1 MNTKTKDSTATKV
14 LTAFIGKDLLHKEI
28 RQVAWELKTS
38 KSRYFQDNRKIV
50 PNGWGSS
57 YVTDFKY
64 MGLIKQVGKKYRITS
79 KGLLNLSK
87 PWTSKPLM
95 THKDYTSEIKRLK
108 EVGQKLWEEKGR
120 LTYQLMK
127 ANQKIKE
134 LQNSQIN
141 KVSKK
146 DCHDAIEYLFV
157 NGFVDEMTT
166 DKKHYTT
173 ILLKKVANDLNIKLE
188 GVE

>member
-1 MNTKTKDSTATKV
+1 MNTKPKQSTASKV
-14 LTAFIGKDLLHKEI
+14 LSAIASKDLLHKEI
-28 RQVAWELKTS
+28 RQVAWELKTD
-38 KSRYFQDNRKIV
+38 KSRYFKDTGKIV

-64 MGLIKQVGKKYRITS
+64 MGLIKKVGKKYRITE
-79 KGLLNLSK
+79 KGLNNLDK
-87 PWTSKPLM
+87 PWTSYPILS
-95 THKDYTSEIKRLK
+95 HKEYNKEIKKLRSLAERNFYKVLK
-108 EVGQKLWEEKGR
+108 R
-120 LTYQLMK
+120 DR
-127 ANQKIKE
+127 KIWE
-134 LQNSQIN
+134 LQRKIEQLQNGQIN

-157 NGFVDEMTT
+157 NRFVDEMTT

>member
-1 MNTKTKDSTATKV
+1 MNTKKSTASKV
-14 LTAFIGKDLLHKEI
+14 LSAIASKDLLHKEI
-28 RQVAWELKTS
+28 RQVAWELKTD
-38 KSRYFQDNRKIV
+38 KSRYFQDKRKLV

-57 YVTDFKY
+57 YVTDFKN
-64 MGLIKQVGKKYRITS
+64 MGLIKQVGKKYRITE
-79 KGLLNLSK
+79 KGLNNLNN
-87 PWTSKPLM
+87 PWTSYPIQS
-95 THKDYTSEIKRLK
+95 HKEYNKEIKRLRSLVEQNFYK
-108 EVGQKLWEEKGR
+108 DLKRVRKIWELERKIE
-120 LTYQLMK
+120 QLE
-127 ANQKIKE
+127 NG
-134 LQNSQIN
+134 QIN